1 MVTAIVEL
9 PDTTEFSVGA
19 LIKHLVDH
27 PDSVTFKA
35 SIHPQPVRPFFKE
48 FEDEKALKEA
58 LEAGELRGDD
68 LWVLVRKHTD
78 SLTGKVTQNRF
89 VVIRR
94 NIAFLTEV

>member
-1 MVTAIVEL
+1 MATAIVEL
-9 PDTTEFSVGA
+9 PDTMEFSTGA
-19 LIKHLVDH
+19 LIKHLIDH

-58 LEAGELRGDD
+58 LEAGELHDEKAVILRNYTD
-68 LWVLVRKHTD
+68 L
-78 SLTGKVTQNRF
+78 LTGKVTQNRF

>member
-1 MVTAIVEL
+1 MAIAIVAL
-9 PDTTEFSVGA
+9 PDTMTEFSVGA
-19 LIKHLVDH
+19 LIKHLIDH

-35 SIHPQPVRPFFKE
+35 SIGVQPELPEFKE
-48 FEDEKALKEA
+48 FENETSLRAALDAGELHDEKAVI
-58 LEAGELRGDD
+58 LRS
-68 LWVLVRKHTD
+68 HTD

>member
-1 MVTAIVEL
+1 MATAIVEL
-9 PDTTEFSVGA
+9 PDTMEFSVGA
-19 LIKHLVDH
+19 LIKHLIDH

-58 LEAGELRGDD
+58 LDAGELHDEKAVILRS
-68 LWVLVRKHTD
+68 HTD